1 MEKIGILKELKG
13 IYEKQEFY
21 KIKDLIDILELDINK
36 EKYYKK
42 PSDKKKIS
50 TIQKVLKN
58 ISDVRPILGCIGM
71 DNMGNHLITDSYQA
85 YILKEENYLPFN
97 YALTSN
103 ATDDEKIKLIENN
116 IKIYN
121 GVYPNLCNILPC
133 GEHKKVVLSSNTII
147 NYIKTTPKTDGK
159 CIYRIVDGVSN
170 ELSVA
175 FDAVYMKN
183 AIDILQLEREFVVE
197 IYGKDR
203 PIIIRNNDN
212 IAVILPIRIY

>member
-13 IYEKQEFY
+13 IYEKQEFH

-58 ISDVRPILGCIGM
+58 ISDVRPILGCVGL

-85 YILKEENYLPFN
+85 YVLKEENYLPFN

-103 ATDDEKIKLIENN
+103 ATDDEKIKLIEHN

-121 GVYPNLCNILPC
+121 GVYPNLCDILPC
-133 GEHKKVVLSSNTII
+133 GEHKEVVLSSNVII
-147 NYIKTTPKTDGK
+147 NYVKTNPKTDGK
-159 CIYRIVDGVSN
+159 CVYKIIDGVSN
-170 ELSVA
+170 ELLVA

-183 AIDILQLEREFVVE
+183 AIDILQLEKEFVVE

-212 IAVILPIRIY
+212 IALILPIRIY

>member
-21 KIKDLIDILELDINK
+21 KIKDLIDILEQDINK

-42 PSDKKKIS
+42 PSDKKKIA
-50 TIQKVLKN
+50 TIQKILKN
-58 ISDVRPILGCIGM
+58 VSDVRPVLKCVGL

-103 ATDDEKIKLIENN
+103 ATDDEKIKLIKNN

-121 GVYPNLCNILPC
+121 GVYPNLCDILPC
-133 GEHKKVVLSSNTII
+133 EDHKEVVLSSNVII
-147 NYIKTTPKTDGK
+147 NYVKTTTKTDGK
-159 CIYRIVDGVSN
+159 CVYKIVDGVSN
-170 ELSVA
+170 ELLVA

-183 AIDILQLEREFVVE
+183 AIDILQLEKEFVVE

-212 IAVILPIRIY
+212 IALILSIKVY